1 MISPR
6 ILLSLLFT
14 AITLAPLPARAAE
27 AGAWETFSTLDNA
40 NAWGVFDFSDE
51 ITYYPQWAGET
62 PGDEI
67 ILFQHVAD
75 NPLWFFTDTLGNAG
89 GGKLVGDYATPEIQG
104 ILAELYVDAIEEFD
118 QIDCAI
124 YTTGPAGT
132 TYYFSISYY
141 DTDLGGAG
149 WHTLRFGFFDQPWF
163 FFNGTSY
170 VQAPVTEQF
179 LSTIQEIGFRFI
191 PREGTTVNSLA
202 ALDNVMLEPRVPTPL
217 LSHDRRRES
226 PDRFHTGREG
236 HLHGSETPGS
246 RGTRLGH
253 RGGGHHRH
261 LSLPLRDAGP
271 SGCQGVL
278 QGGGGRHLY
287 PVRHAA
293 ALSGIRHPRSLLR
306 PLFGT
311 GCSALAPPIHRPIPV
326 AFLPGAARGAIRRA
340 YFLYLTYHQR

>member
-14 AITLAPLPARAAE
+14 AITLAPLPAKAAE

-217 LSHDRRRES
+217 LSTTIAGGNLRIGFTPGEKVTCMVQKLLDPVELGWDIVEADITGTS
-226 PDRFHTGREG
+226 PYLF
-236 HLHGSETPGS
+236 ETPV
-246 RGTRLGH
+246 
-253 RGGGHHRH
+253 
-261 LSLPLRDAGP
+261 LPDAKEFFRVVADAIYTP
-271 SGCQGVL
+271 FV
-278 QGGGGRHLY
+278 
-287 PVRHAA
+287 
-293 ALSGIRHPRSLLR
+293 
-306 PLFGT
+306 T
-311 GCSALAPPIHRPIPV
+311 PPP
-326 AFLPGAARGAIRRA
+326 
-340 YFLYLTYHQR
+340 